1 MSIFGAS
8 ARTGLVFA
16 AAFGTLLLGAAAR
29 PDATAT
35 DRFDVVVLDAG
46 HGGHDEGA
54 RGPRGGIEKDVV
66 LAVAEQL
73 ARDLRGHGLTVVMTR
88 KGDSFVSL
96 EERTHIAN
104 DARGDVFVSI
114 HANAA
119 GDARIRGVETFF
131 LSLDATDDAA
141 RRLAERENEAFG
153 RGTRIPTPSDDPMVA
168 ILGELIANEH
178 LHESQAL
185 AGLAQGRLTRIDP
198 ASSRGVKQAPFVV
211 LSGVQMPAT
220 LVEIGF
226 ITNAGDEKQLR
237 SGGGRKAI
245 VAALSEAVLEYGRR
259 YDARRGVAPVPANG
273 AR

>member
-1 MSIFGAS
+1 VIRFGA
-8 ARTGLVFA
+8 A
-16 AAFGTLLLGAAAR
+16 AGKRSIWALALAALLLGLPAH
-29 PDATAT
+29 PDGAPV
-35 DRFDVVVLDAG
+35 DRFDVVVIDAG
-46 HGGHDEGA
+46 HGGHDKGA
-54 RGPRGGIEKDVV
+54 RGPRGGLEKDVV

-73 ARDLRGHGLTVVMTR
+73 ASDLRGHGLRVVMTR
-88 KGDSFVSL
+88 SGDRFVSL

-119 GDARIRGVETFF
+119 KDARIHGIESFF

-141 RRLAERENEAFG
+141 RRLAERENDAFG
-153 RGTRIPTPSDDPMVA
+153 KGTRIPAPSDDPMVA
-168 ILGELIANEH
+168 ILGDMIANEH

-185 AGLAQGRLTRIDP
+185 ARMAQERLTRRERG
-198 ASSRGVKQAPFVV
+198 SSRGVKQAPFVV

-226 ITNAGDEKQLR
+226 ITNASEEKQLR
-237 SGGGRKAI
+237 SGRGRKAI
-245 VAALSEAVLEYGRR
+245 VAALSEAVREYGRR
-259 YDARRGVAPVPANG
+259 YDARRGVRTAPASG

>member
-1 MSIFGAS
+1 MLGVA
-8 ARTGLVFA
+8 
-16 AAFGTLLLGAAAR
+16 LGALLPGPAAR
-29 PDATAT
+29 PDAAGE

-46 HGGHDEGA
+46 HGGPDEGA
-54 RGPRGGIEKDVV
+54 QGPRGGLEKGVV
-66 LAVAEQL
+66 LAVAELL

-88 KGDSFVSL
+88 RRDVFVSL

-119 GDARIRGVETFF
+119 DNARIRGVETFF
-131 LSLDATDDAA
+131 LSLDATDDIA
-141 RRLAERENEAFG
+141 RRLAERENDAFG
-153 RGTRIPTPSDDPMVA
+153 TGTRIPSPSDDPMVA

-185 AGLAQGRLTRIDP
+185 ARMAHGRLTRVDP
-198 ASSRGVKQAPFVV
+198 ESSRGVKQAPFVV

-226 ITNAGDEKQLR
+226 ITNGRDEKQLR

-245 VAALSEAVLEYGRR
+245 VAALSEAVREFGRR
-259 YDARRGVAPVPANG
+259 HDALRGVAPVPAGG
-273 AR
+273 AQ